1 MIVSLYVIRT
11 LQTVIVCCCCL
22 LLLNINA
29 QSYEFLTMAM
39 DNGKNSRNSVKVK
52 MKTLIRLQS
61 WRQCDNLSGK
71 TLKIL
76 TINLKIRIHPPENL
90 IFDRECSTL
99 VSNNVTHFISELS
112 HRLLFLSHKNTICH
126 KYCYIIGFIGS
137 WTMGIRMCD
146 RDVTRNSHYLFFMLQ
161 PFLEGK

>member
-1 MIVSLYVIRT
+1 MMIVGLYVIRT
-11 LQTVIVCCCCL
+11 LQTVIVCCCC

-76 TINLKIRIHPPENL
+76 TINLKIRILPPENL
-90 IFDRECSTL
+90 IFDRECSTP

-112 HRLLFLSHKNTICH
+112 HRLLFLSHKNTICQNRYEIITYF
-126 KYCYIIGFIGS
+126 YCRS
-137 WTMGIRMCD
+137 EPRT
-146 RDVTRNSHYLFFMLQ
+146 
-161 PFLEGK
+161 

>member
-1 MIVSLYVIRT
+1 MMIVGLYVIRT
-11 LQTVIVCCCCL
+11 LQTVIVCCCC

-61 WRQCDNLSGK
+61 WRQCDNLSGQ

-76 TINLKIRIHPPENL
+76 TINLKIRILPPENL
-90 IFDRECSTL
+90 IFDRETE
-99 VSNNVTHFISELS
+99 NVPLPSPIMWPILS
-112 HRLLFLSHKNTICH
+112 RSCPIV
-126 KYCYIIGFIGS
+126 CYFYHIKIPF
-137 WTMGIRMCD
+137 
-146 RDVTRNSHYLFFMLQ
+146 VTTVT
-161 PFLEGK
+161 K